1 MCTWKECVFCFFGC
15 NVLNIS
21 IKSNCL
27 TISFRISV
35 ALVIFCPEDLS
46 IDVSGVLKSPTIVFP
61 SISPFMSVSICFMY
75 RGCYIRCISYIRYIY
90 VDKYKIIFVYWLF
103 YHYVVSFFI
112 FLYNLCFKVYFVWYE
127 YCNSCFLVISVC
139 MKYLL
144 PSPLFQSMCI
154 LSPKVSLL

>member
-1 MCTWKECVFCFFGC
+1 MFHVSLKRTYILFFFLGY
-15 NVLNIS
+15 NVLKIS
-21 IKSNCL
+21 IKSNCSVV
-27 TISFRISV
+27 SFRISF
-35 ALVIFCPEDLS
+35 ALLILSLEDLS
-46 IDVSGVLKSPTIVFP
+46 IDVSGVLKSPTIIVFP

-144 PSPLFQSMCI
+144 PSPHF
-154 LSPKVSLL
+154 